1 MRLVSSSFQDG
12 AVIPGQYA
20 FCIPNDRGHVCLGS
34 NHNPHLRWDDVPAGT
49 QSFALI
55 CHDPDVPSKPDDVNQ
70 EGKSVPASHIV
81 TGKQW
86 YS

>member
-49 QSFALI
+49 IIRFDLS
-55 CHDPDVPSKPDDVNQ
+55 
-70 EGKSVPASHIV
+70 
-81 TGKQW
+81 
-86 YS
+86 